1 MVLLAE
7 CYDYKTKALRGRK
20 SLYNITADVSQDN
33 DLAASMPA
41 TVAELARR
49 IEDYGAQAVEAATTG
64 GRPVQVTM
72 PPWAALWDPAKQA
85 QPDGA
90 NSSYFCADCPAG
102 VAPTFAGG
110 AAWSPWCTT
119 AAGSVCPPAPP
130 GPPPSHGT
138 CSSGEFC
145 ANHPICNCH
154 CFCAVCHG
162 VCGDGCYDKC
172 TGGGGCKNACL

>member
-130 GPPPSHGT
+130 GPPPSHGN
-138 CSSGEFC
+138 CSSSDFC